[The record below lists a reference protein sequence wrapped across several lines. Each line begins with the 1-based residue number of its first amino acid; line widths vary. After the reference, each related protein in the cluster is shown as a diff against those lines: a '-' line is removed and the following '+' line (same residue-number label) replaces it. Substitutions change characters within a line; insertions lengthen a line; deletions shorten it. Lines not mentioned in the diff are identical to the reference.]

1 MINPGSVIEFNRVK
15 QFTYLEP
22 IGSGGAGDTHLFKDE
37 TTDMLFAFKKFV
49 PKQEEYKEEIYRRF
63 VDEIKILFTISH
75 PNIVRIYNYYLYPV
89 SLHGYIQMEYINGKT
104 IAEFEPSEDKKWED
118 IFIELISAF
127 EYLESNN
134 ILHRDIRE
142 TNILIDLNGNPK
154 VIDFGFGKQLKED
167 DKEGESVILNWP
179 VTELPDEIVINK
191 KYNHQSEIFFLGS
204 LLKKLI
210 TEFKFSHIVDKM
222 CKKNPEYRYNSFHEI
237 ILEITNGSL
246 TYDFDQN
253 EKNIYLKIAE
263 LLSECISMHINSF
276 EPISDPQIV
285 SNNLSNLINNCLLE
299 DLVQNNSLFISS
311 FISNNYSYFK
321 HIEVQTE
328 DIIQFFNMFN
338 SLNYNKK
345 KIVLNNIEA
354 RLSAKDIKFEH
365 GDLPF

>member
-37 TTDMLFAFKKFV
+37 TTDILFAFKKFV
-49 PKQEEYKEEIYRRF
+49 PKQVEYQEEIYRRF

-75 PNIVRIYNYYLYPV
+75 PNIVRIYNYYLYPE
-89 SLHGYIQMEYINGKT
+89 SLRGYIQMEYINGKT

-142 TNILIDLNGNPK
+142 TNILIDINGNTK
-154 VIDFGFGKQLKED
+154 VIDFGFGKQLNAD
-167 DKEGESVILNWP
+167 VKEGESVILNWP
-179 VTELPDEIVINK
+179 VTELPNEILNDK

-204 LLKKLI
+204 LLKNLI
-210 TEFKFSHIVDKM
+210 NEFKFSLIVDKM
-222 CKKNPEYRYNSFHEI
+222 CKKNPEDRYNSFQEI
-237 ILEITNGSL
+237 TLEITNGSL
-246 TYDFDQN
+246 AYDFDQT

-263 LLSECISMHINSF
+263 LLSECISVHINCL

-285 SNNLSNLINNCLLE
+285 SNNLSNLINNSLLE
-299 DLVQNNSLFISS
+299 EVVQNNSLFIGS
-311 FISNNYSYFK
+311 FISNNYRYYK
-321 HIEVQTE
+321 DIEIQTE

-354 RLSAKDIKFEH
+354 RLSSKEIEFDYP
-365 GDLPF
+365 DLPF